1 MLLTVNDMGIG
12 LEVFKYNSKNILNS
26 LNNLNRNQK
35 MSILRGVMREYVQ
48 NYQLQNDTV
57 LDLIIENKCNNNK
70 DNEHNVSRA

>member
-1 MLLTVNDMGIG
+1 MLLTVDNMGIG
-12 LEVFKYNSKNILNS
+12 LEVFKYNSKNSLNS
-26 LNNLNRNQK
+26 LNNNSNKK

-70 DNEHNVSRA
+70 DNAHNVSRA

>member
-1 MLLTVNDMGIG
+1 MGIG
-12 LEVFKYNSKNILNS
+12 LEVFKYNSKNSKNS
-26 LNNLNRNQK
+26 LNNNSNKK
-35 MSILRGVMREYVQ
+35 MSILRGVMREYIQ